1 MPRGIETFREWFK
14 GEEDHYVIIGG
25 TACELLFDRADF
37 DFRTTK
43 DIDLVLIVEALD
55 AAFGRKFWSYVRKA
69 GYEHCSRSTGEVQF
83 YRFTHPKIEDYP
95 VMIELFAR
103 RQEAIQLP
111 PDAVLTPIPMNE
123 SVSSLSAILLNDSYY
138 DFLKSGRDSVSG
150 ITVLDADHIIPFKA
164 KAWLDLSE
172 RKARGEAVDSRD
184 IKKHKNDIFRLSM
197 LINLNIR
204 IQTPSDILE
213 DLTDFISQMENEE
226 VNLKQIGIPDKTKEQ
241 VLREIREHYIP

>member
-1 MPRGIETFREWFK
+1 
-14 GEEDHYVIIGG
+14 
-25 TACELLFDRADF
+25 
-37 DFRTTK
+37 
-43 DIDLVLIVEALD
+43 
-55 AAFGRKFWSYVRKA
+55 
-69 GYEHCSRSTGEVQF
+69 
-83 YRFTHPKIEDYP
+83 
-95 VMIELFAR
+95 MIELFAR

-226 VNLKQIGIPDKTKEQ
+226 VNLKQIGVPDKTKEQ